1 MEVPDL
7 ENGFMLLNHNRANSW
22 QTRIEA
28 VLTKTDHDGVEKYAY
43 LSHDCRSENVS
54 EDPFTFLQALKFYD
68 PFCVGVKPSQ
78 EDLSRNRSVK
88 SIKLE
93 TDLLA
98 KTKSYDEFLK
108 SLLIKVK
115 IQKINDENFDRTL
128 QLNNKTN
135 QFNFT
140 TLRLKQDELSEI
152 INNQN
157 NVNGILVQL
166 PLPKHI
172 HEQTILDS
180 INPNKD
186 VDGFHPINYGKMT
199 IGIDS
204 FIPATPYGILE
215 LFKRCKISL
224 DGKKC
229 LVIGRSQIVGRP
241 ISILLSQSNEFC
253 NATVTLAH
261 SRTIDLDKLALDSDV
276 IISAIG
282 RPEFLKAEMVKEGAI
297 IIDVGISRVKDD
309 SSKKGYKI
317 VGDVDFKN
325 VSKKASYITPVPG
338 GVGPMTI
345 AMLLS
350 NTLLACKNN
359 D

>member
-1 MEVPDL
+1 MTIIDGKKISEDILNEISLEVKR
-7 ENGFMLLNHNRANSW
+7 RAN
-22 QTRIEA
+22 IGA
-28 VLTKTDHDGVEKYAY
+28 KTPHLAAILVGDDG
-43 LSHDCRSENVS
+43 
-54 EDPFTFLQALKFYD
+54 
-68 PFCVGVKPSQ
+68 PSQ
-78 EDLSRNRSVK
+78 TYVNSKIKTCKKVGFK
-88 SIKLE
+88 SSLFKYDDNISEEKL
-93 TDLLA
+93 
-98 KTKSYDEFLK
+98 LK
-108 SLLIKVK
+108 EI
-115 IQKINDENFDRTL
+115 
-128 QLNNKTN
+128 
-135 QFNFT
+135 
-140 TLRLKQDELSEI
+140 EI
-152 INNQN
+152 INNN
-157 NVNGILVQL
+157 DDIDGFIVQL
-166 PLPKHI
+166 PLPSFI
-172 HEQTILDS
+172 NQENILNRV
-180 INPNKD
+180 NPNKD

-199 IGIDS
+199 LGISS
-204 FIPATPYGILE
+204 FIPATPHGILE
-215 LFKRCKISL
+215 LLKRYKINL
-224 DGKKC
+224 NGKKC

-261 SRTIDLDKLALDSDV
+261 SMTLDLDKLAIDSDV

-282 RPEFLKAEMVKEGAI
+282 KPEFLKAEMVKEGAI

>member
-1 MEVPDL
+1 M
-7 ENGFMLLNHNRANSW
+7 
-22 QTRIEA
+22 TII
-28 VLTKTDHDGVEKYAY
+28 DGKKI
-43 LSHDCRSENVS
+43 S
-54 EDPFTFLQALKFYD
+54 EDILNEISLEVKQRTNKGYKTPHLAAIL
-68 PFCVGVKPSQ
+68 VGEDGPSQ
-78 EDLSRNRSVK
+78 TYVNS
-88 SIKLE
+88 
-93 TDLLA
+93 
-98 KTKSYDEFLK
+98 
-108 SLLIKVK
+108 
-115 IQKINDENFDRTL
+115 KINACKEVGFKSSLFKYD
-128 QLNNKTN
+128 NNITEEK
-135 QFNFT
+135 
-140 TLRLKQDELSEI
+140 LLEEI
-152 INNQN
+152 GKINNDDDID
-157 NVNGILVQL
+157 GFIVQL
-166 PLPKHI
+166 PLPNSI
-172 HEQTILDS
+172 NQENILNS
-180 INPNKD
+180 VNPNKD